1 MYSDMQ
7 CKQTRLTVMLLLFS
21 IIVNPI
27 KMGYVCSCFV
37 VPQNLQPISQ
47 TFFIFIKSCLV
58 EYIWLFHNEYIYVH
72 IACIK
77 RGKILKLTK
86 NIHTSSLHL
95 LSLLTMRVKPIL
107 RRTL

>member
-1 MYSDMQ
+1 MYSNMQ

-58 EYIWLFHNEYIYVH
+58 EYIWFYMSIYICTLV
-72 IACIK
+72 CIK